1 MFYKAI
7 GLVLSLSSCMLKKKA
22 FTIYRFRGF
31 RPLSLTASGSY
42 VKAKAL
48 DIVFGPP
55 LEGKKYLVDGGGGG
69 RKTQKTY
76 WILHGSKES

>member
-1 MFYKAI
+1 
-7 GLVLSLSSCMLKKKA
+7 MLNKKA

-42 VKAKAL
+42 DKPKAL

-55 LEGKKYLVDGGGGG
+55 LEGKKYLVDGDGGGG
-69 RKTQKTY
+69 VVQENTKD
-76 WILHGSKES
+76 ILDPARE

>member
-7 GLVLSLSSCMLKKKA
+7 GLVLSLSSMHAKKES
-22 FTIYRFRGF
+22 FYYSIYRFRDF

-48 DIVFGPP
+48 EIGFGPP
-55 LEGKKYLVDGGGGG
+55 LEGKKYLVDGGWGGG
-69 RKTQKTY
+69 
-76 WILHGSKES
+76 G